1 MPFFRVLLLYLV
13 LAAPNWGTAQT
24 ELQFWTIS
32 LSPFFNDYINETV
45 SLYEAQH
52 PGVSVTWRD
61 FSGEALGFEL
71 LGAIQSGHAP
81 DVVNLNVPMLL
92 EQTERGNLSSLEGSF
107 DKDLYFDGL
116 LQSLTVQ
123 GTLYALPWY
132 VTPAILMVNRGLF
145 AEAGLD
151 ADTFVSTP
159 DTLVAAAEQIKD
171 RSGVYGFMPNLI
183 SQNLLY
189 RFQEAGL
196 PVLSEDGTR
205 AVFNSPAHV
214 AFLQEYISLFEK
226 DYFPADALLKGY
238 GGALERYQSGQ
249 LGMLL
254 TGAQFLTRIRESAPE
269 VYAETVPLSY
279 PLGAGRTV
287 HAPLMALGVPAAS
300 KHQQEAL
307 DFALFVTG
315 RERELAFSKLV
326 AIFPSNVEAAA
337 DPFFTTLPPTPTPE
351 ERARAVTAGQLEY
364 AHDLTLHVPNAS
376 DLFRNF
382 QKNVEEAFF
391 GFKSPQ
397 AALDDAVRY
406 WNAKL

>member
-1 MPFFRVLLLYLV
+1 MQLFRVLLLCSLLV
-13 LAAPNWGTAQT
+13 ALGFGSAQI

-32 LSPFFNDYINETV
+32 LSPFFNDYIGETV

-71 LGAIQSGHAP
+71 LNAIKSGHAP
-81 DVVNLNVPMLL
+81 DVVNLNVPTLL
-92 EQTERGNLSSLEGSF
+92 EQTERGNLSSLDGGF
-107 DKDLYFDGL
+107 DKNLYFDGL
-116 LQSLTVQ
+116 LQSLSVD
-123 GTLYALPWY
+123 GKVYALPWY
-132 VTPAILMVNRGLF
+132 VTPAILMVNRALF

-159 DTLVAAAEQIKD
+159 DTLFEAAKQIKD
-171 RSGVYGFMPNLI
+171 RTGTYGFMPNLI

-189 RFQEAGL
+189 RFQESGL

-238 GGALERYQSGQ
+238 GGALERYQNGQ

-254 TGAQFLTRIRESAPE
+254 TGAQFLTRIRSSAPE
-269 VYAETVPLSY
+269 VYENTVPLPC
-279 PLGAGRTV
+279 PLGAGQTV

-300 KHQQEAL
+300 KHQREAL

-326 AIFPSNVEAAA
+326 AIFPSNVAAAA
-337 DPFFTTLPPTPTPE
+337 DPFFTTLPPNPTPE
-351 ERARAVTAGQLEY
+351 EQARAVTAGQLEY

-376 DLFRNF
+376 DLFKNF

-391 GFKSPQ
+391 GYKSPQ
-397 AALDDAVRY
+397 DALDDAVRY

>member
-1 MPFFRVLLLYLV
+1 MPFFRVLLCCLV
-13 LAAPNWGTAQT
+13 LSLGFGSAQ

-32 LSPFFNDYINETV
+32 LSPFFNDYLGETV

-71 LGAIQSGHAP
+71 LNAIKSGHVP

-92 EQTERGNLSSLEGSF
+92 EQTERGNLSSLDERF

-116 LQSLTVQ
+116 LQSLSVD
-123 GTLYALPWY
+123 GKVYALPWY
-132 VTPAILMVNRGLF
+132 VTPAILMVNRELF
-145 AEAGLD
+145 EQAGLNT
-151 ADTFVSTP
+151 DTFVSTP
-159 DTLVAAAEQIKD
+159 DALVAAKQIKD
-171 RSGVYGFMPNLI
+171 RTGVYGFMPNLI

-196 PVLSEDGTR
+196 PVLSEDGTK
-205 AVFNSPAHV
+205 AVFNSPEHA
-214 AFLQEYISLFEK
+214 AFLQKYIDLLAN

-269 VYAETVPLSY
+269 VYEHTVPFPY
-279 PLGAGRTV
+279 PFGAGKTV
-287 HAPLMALGVPAAS
+287 HAPLMALGIPAAS
-300 KHQQEAL
+300 RHQQEAL
-307 DFALFVTG
+307 AFALFVTG

-326 AIFPSNVEAAA
+326 AIFPSNVAAAA
-337 DPFFTTLPPTPTPE
+337 DPFFTTLPPNPTPE
-351 ERARAVTAGQLEY
+351 ERARAVTAGQLEH

-376 DLFRNF
+376 DLFKNF

-391 GFKSPQ
+391 GYKTPQ
-397 AALDDAVRY
+397 DALDDAVRY

>member
-13 LAAPNWGTAQT
+13 LAALNLGSAQ

-32 LSPFFNDYINETV
+32 LSPFFNDYIGETV
-45 SLYEAQH
+45 LLYEAQH

-71 LGAIQSGHAP
+71 LGAIQAGNAP
-81 DVVNLNVPMLL
+81 DVVNLNVPTML
-92 EQTERGNLSSLEGSF
+92 EQTERGNLSRLDGSF

-116 LQSLTVQ
+116 LQSLSVD
-123 GTLYALPWY
+123 GKVYALPWY

-145 AEAGLD
+145 ETAGLD

-159 DTLVAAAEQIKD
+159 DTLFEAAEQIKD
-171 RSGVYGFMPNLI
+171 RTGTYGFMPNLV

-196 PVLSEDGTR
+196 PVLSEDGTK

-214 AFLQEYISLFEK
+214 AFLQGYIDLFED

-238 GGALERYQSGQ
+238 GGAVERYQSGQ

-254 TGAQFLTRIRESAPE
+254 TGAQFLTRIREGAPE
-269 VYAETVPLSY
+269 VYENTVPLPY

-300 KHQQEAL
+300 KHQREAL

-315 RERELAFSKLV
+315 RERELAFSRLV
-326 AIFPSNVEAAA
+326 AIFPSNVAAAA
-337 DPFFTTLPPTPTPE
+337 DPFFITLPPNPTPE
-351 ERARAVTAGQLEY
+351 ERARAVTAGQLEH

-376 DLFRNF
+376 DLFKNF

-391 GFKSPQ
+391 GYKSPQ
-397 AALDDAVRY
+397 DALDDAVRY